1 MMPRG
6 EGMRLLSD
14 RYIRLKKK
22 KKIDIIYLCTL
33 EMSKDYVKMKLVN
46 ARR

>member
-1 MMPRG
+1 MVPRG
-6 EGMRLLSD
+6 KITLQSI
-14 RYIRLKKK
+14 YKIKKR
-22 KKIDIIYLCTL
+22 KKIDIIYPCTL